1 MTMLAKL
8 MQPQFLALKKQTEAE
23 LYEPDSIEE
32 VWKFN
37 AIRGILKTEMSGN
50 PNDLYYDLIS
60 LHDIIKYDQSSNE
73 ELIESYIMVN
83 QHSSE
88 SSDSRSRNKHYDR
101 TLVVKRTNL
110 LFNDKECLV
119 LNF

>member
-1 MTMLAKL
+1 M
-8 MQPQFLALKKQTEAE
+8 KKQNEAE

-32 VWKFN
+32 IWKFN
-37 AIRGILKTEMSGN
+37 SIRDILKSERSGN
-50 PNDLYYDLIS
+50 DSNSLYYDLIS
-60 LHDIIKYDQSSNE
+60 LQDIITYDKE

-83 QHSSE
+83 QHTSE
-88 SSDSRSRNKHYDR
+88 SNDSNTRSKHYDR